1 MSRTDNGSSSA
12 TNNANG
18 GDGTPTA
25 PRGGTLTSLAGAEFA
40 PRTTYLNTAS
50 TGLGPA
56 RAASAIQRAVQGWPT
71 GDFSAYDPAL
81 TAARASFARIAGVP
95 AERVAAGSSVS
106 VYAGLIA
113 AGLPSGSEVLVA
125 EGDFSSLV
133 NPFAVRADI
142 KLRTVPLEQV
152 ADEIG
157 AGTALVAVSS
167 VQSADGRIA
176 DLDAIRTAA
185 AAHGTRTLIDATQ
198 SAGWLPLRAGDF
210 DYVVCAAFK
219 WLLSPRGVCFLA
231 IGESAAAELP
241 PAFAGWLAGEDP
253 WLSCYGPIG
262 ELAASAR
269 RFDHSPAYFSYIGAA
284 ESLALVEETGIE
296 TIRAHNLALADRFT
310 AGLASLGYEPVETGG
325 SAIVSVPGL
334 AGAADELERAG
345 IQASA
350 RAGNL
355 RASFHL
361 YNSAQDVDRIL
372 DVLPTHRH

>member
-1 MSRTDNGSSSA
+1 MG
-12 TNNANG
+12 
-18 GDGTPTA
+18 
-25 PRGGTLTSLAGAEFA
+25 SLAGDEFA

-50 TGLGPA
+50 AGLGPA
-56 RAASAIQRAVQGWPT
+56 RAASAIQRAVQGWPI
-71 GDFSAYDPAL
+71 GDFSAYDLAL

-95 AERVAAGSSVS
+95 VERVAAGSSVS

-113 AGLPSGSEVLVA
+113 AGLPAGSEVLVA

-133 NPFAVRADI
+133 NPFAVRADL
-142 KLRTVPLEQV
+142 KLRTVPLENV

-185 AAHGTRTLIDATQ
+185 AACGTRVLIDATQ

-231 IGESAAAELP
+231 IGESTAAELP

-253 WLSCYGPIG
+253 WLSCYGPVAD
-262 ELAASAR
+262 LAASAR
-269 RFDHSPAYFSYIGAA
+269 RFDHSPAYLSYIGAA
-284 ESLALVEETGIE
+284 ESLALIEETGIE
-296 TIRAHNLALADRFT
+296 TIRAHNVALADRFA

-334 AGAADELERAG
+334 GGAAEELERAG

-361 YNSAQDVDRIL
+361 YNSAQDVHRIL
-372 DVLPTHRH
+372 DALPAHRP